1 MRFEGK
7 TALVTGASRG
17 IGRAIALRLASEG
30 ANVVVNYNANTSAA
44 NAVANEIEAL
54 GRQASVVQADVA
66 TPADVERLV
75 QSALEKFSR
84 IDVLVNNAGITR
96 DTLIMRM
103 SEDDWDAV
111 LDTNL
116 KSAFLV
122 TKAVLR
128 PMLRQRSGR
137 IVNIASISGVM
148 GNAGQANYSASKAG
162 LMGLTRSTA
171 REVASRNITCNAVAA
186 GVIDTEIWQGVPEA
200 AIQAML
206 HMIPA
211 GRKGTP
217 EDIAQAVAF
226 LASDAASYIT
236 GQILNVDGGMVMA

>member
-44 NAVANEIEAL
+44 NAVAREIEAL

-128 PMLRQRSGR
+128 PMLRHRSGR
-137 IVNIASISGVM
+137 IVNITSISGVM

-206 HMIPA
+206 QMIPA

-236 GQILNVDGGMVMA
+236 GQVLNVDGGMVMA